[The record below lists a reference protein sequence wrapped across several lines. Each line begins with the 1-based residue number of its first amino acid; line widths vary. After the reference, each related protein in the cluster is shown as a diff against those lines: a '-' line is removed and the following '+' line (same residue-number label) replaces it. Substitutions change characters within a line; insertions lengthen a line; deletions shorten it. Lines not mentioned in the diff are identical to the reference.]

1 MGPHAFPTASAAA
14 PAPCPLPPPP
24 QVCHPRSSLLSPLSA
39 PGDGD
44 LVKAAASSVVP
55 STPLEGEGPG
65 SHPPSEGSNQTARL
79 SPPMETPQRPF
90 PFVGGVTRGWR
101 WGPPG
106 PRPPPHAAQGPPAPC
121 SRGAEVSLPALSI
134 VPVQLGWV
142 RFLPAGPEEGPAI
155 IHTGPVSSS
164 WRTGPRREAGEL
176 PARPAVPTSE
186 TNPHSQV
193 GFPSRSAAC
202 ILIETSSHRHQPF
215 HL

>member
-1 MGPHAFPTASAAA
+1 MEISLKPP
-14 PAPCPLPPPP
+14 PALWCPPRPWRVKAQEVTLPPRGPTKL
-24 QVCHPRSSLLSPLSA
+24 QDYLHLWRPRRGPFPLWG
-39 PGDGD
+39 GDQG
-44 LVKAAASSVVP
+44 LEVGPTWPALASSC
-55 STPLEGEGPG
+55 S
-65 SHPPSEGSNQTARL
+65 S
-79 SPPMETPQRPF
+79 
-90 PFVGGVTRGWR
+90 
-101 WGPPG
+101 
-106 PRPPPHAAQGPPAPC
+106 GPPAPC